1 MRFFQRLQ
9 FCHSVILLF
18 YAKTVKGVVCVQPC
32 ILISVLHDV
41 VWSQEP
47 VGGVPAVH
55 KNNEF

>member
-1 MRFFQRLQ
+1 
-9 FCHSVILLF
+9 VILLF

-41 VWSQEP
+41 VWIQEP